1 MTFHQLGLAVA
12 GLILGSILKAF
23 SYDAELTTQ
32 SDSAILGIRLSF
44 GLLPSIFLIIAIVIL
59 QFYGITKSV
68 FQQLNTKEDFEIIN
82 S

>member
-12 GLILGSILKAF
+12 FLILGGILKVF
-23 SYDAELTTQ
+23 NYDAELPSQPDT
-32 SDSAILGIRLSF
+32 AILGIRFSF

-68 FQQLNTKEDFEIIN
+68 FQQLNTKADFGEI
-82 S
+82 